1 MQQKHLDVTPR
12 RGATAGGTG
21 PERNGTASAAQ
32 GRMMEYPVT
41 PAIRVLR
48 EKKADFVPHLYDYVE
63 KGGTRESARQLGV
76 DEHAVVKTL
85 VFETNEKKPLIVL
98 MHGDREVSA
107 KGLARLI
114 GVKSVEPA
122 TPERASKLTGYL
134 VGGTSPFG
142 TKIAMPVYVEKS
154 IFSLGRIYIN
164 GGKRGFLVEIEPK
177 VLTAVLNV
185 TEVEV
190 GIGD

>member
-1 MQQKHLDVTPR
+1 MDHPI
-12 RGATAGGTG
+12 
-21 PERNGTASAAQ
+21 
-32 GRMMEYPVT
+32 T
-41 PAIRVLR
+41 PAVRFLR
-48 EKKADFVPHLYDYVE
+48 EKKVEFVPRLYDYVE

-122 TPERASKLTGYL
+122 TPEKASKLTGYL

-142 TKIAMPVYVEKS
+142 TRTAMPVYVEKS
-154 IFSLGRIYIN
+154 ILSLDRIYIN
-164 GGKRGFLVEIEPK
+164 GGKRGFLIEIDPRVIPEILP
-177 VLTAVLNV
+177 AE
-185 TEVEV
+185 EVEAA
-190 GIGD
+190 IEK